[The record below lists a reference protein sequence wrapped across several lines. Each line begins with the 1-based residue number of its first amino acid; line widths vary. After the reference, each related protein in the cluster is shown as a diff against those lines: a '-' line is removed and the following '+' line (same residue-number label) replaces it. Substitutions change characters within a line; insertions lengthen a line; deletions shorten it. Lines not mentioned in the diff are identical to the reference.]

1 MIKVY
6 GMDPAFLG
14 LIIEARGPNGPIYNE
29 NEKIDLANLHKQ
41 Y

>member
-6 GMDPAFLG
+6 GMDPEFLG
-14 LIIEARGPNGPIYNE
+14 LIIEARGPHGPIYDE
-29 NEKIDLANLHKQ
+29 NGKIDLANLQKQ